1 MLKFIL
7 IREQKL
13 LAVQLVVFTVI
24 LTIAIVMGAFVYNKT
39 SIFDRDDSIDQSQ
52 SIQDGFNNLQKLR
65 Q

>member
-1 MLKFIL
+1 MLKSVFIE
-7 IREQKL
+7 EQKL
-13 LAVQLVVFTVI
+13 IVLQLVVLTII

-39 SIFDRDDSIDQSQ
+39 SIFDRDDSINQSQ